1 MFSKL
6 STSAHLAI
14 LLFLSFFPGSHQAQ
28 IPAPVDGE
36 PPSYTHA
43 VTSGVAM
50 ESDQDHAPSHNRA
63 ATNEMGDSTQEE

>member
-6 STSAHLAI
+6 STSAHMAI

-43 VTSGVAM
+43 SRVVM

-63 ATNEMGDSTQEE
+63 ATNETGDSTQEE